1 MLESVSVKSEETFEY
16 FCNVLLLLL
25 GTFST
30 SASALAMIKFMV
42 FTTLKFY
49 FISFI
54 VLFYNNTSNINDFV
68 YFTILFKYLLLLFFI
83 FLFFYFFSLSLCL
96 SPSLSLSSMKQ

>member
-16 FCNVLLLLL
+16 FFNVLLLLL

-68 YFTILFKYLLLLFFI
+68 YFTILFKYLLLL
-83 FLFFYFFSLSLCL
+83 LLLLFSLSLCL
-96 SPSLSLSSMKQ
+96 SPSLSLSSTKQ

>member
-49 FISFI
+49 FLSFI

-68 YFTILFKYLLLLFFI
+68 YFTILFKYFFFFFFFFFRCLFV
-83 FLFFYFFSLSLCL
+83 SLPLCL
-96 SPSLSLSSMKQ
+96 SLL

>member
-83 FLFFYFFSLSLCL
+83 FYFFSLSLCL